1 VVTRPLRYTPRRDAG
16 LYGLERALGHAGFR
30 LVAGVDE
37 AGRGACAGPLV
48 VGAVILPPGRRGQ
61 IDGLA
66 DSKLLTPKQ
75 REQIYAEIT
84 ARALAWTALIIPC
97 HDLDKI
103 GLHRCNIAGMRRA
116 LARLDIRP
124 DYVLTDGFRVPGL
137 DVPALNVPKGD
148 RVAACVAAASVVA
161 KVTRDRIMVALH
173 DDHPAYGF
181 NVHKGYI
188 TREHTAALA
197 SHGPCPEHR
206 FSFVNVARL
215 ADIPDATAEELE
227 SILEAGTQGRMT
239 GPDAGEYAAGGE
251 SLSQEGL
258 PRS

>member
-1 VVTRPLRYTPRRDAG
+1 VVKRPLRYTPRRDAG
-16 LYGLERALGHAGFR
+16 LYALERALGHGGFP

-48 VGAVILPPGRRGQ
+48 VGAAILPPGRRGQ

-66 DSKLLTPKQ
+66 DSKLLTPRQ
-75 REQIYAEIT
+75 RERIYEEIT
-84 ARALAWTALIIPC
+84 VKALAWTAVIIPC

-116 LARLDIRP
+116 LARLEVRP
-124 DYVLTDGFRVPGL
+124 DYVLSDGFRVPGL

-148 RVAACVAAASVVA
+148 RVAACVAAASVIA

-197 SHGPCPEHR
+197 EHGPCPEHR

-215 ADIPDATAEELE
+215 ADTPDATAVELE
-227 SILEAGTQGRMT
+227 EMLEAGVEAGMAGT
-239 GPDAGEYAAGGE
+239 DAGEYGAGE